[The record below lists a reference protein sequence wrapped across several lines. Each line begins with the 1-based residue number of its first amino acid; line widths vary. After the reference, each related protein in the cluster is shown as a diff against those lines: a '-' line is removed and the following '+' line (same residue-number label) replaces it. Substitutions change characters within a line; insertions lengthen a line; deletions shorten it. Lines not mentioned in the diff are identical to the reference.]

1 MSERTRTALMWI
13 LGVAVLGAGIWML
26 VKDDD
31 GLRVTDVWAR
41 SSPMV
46 DGAAAAYMNIQG
58 GAEDDALVSASVA
71 ADVAGKV
78 ELHETRMVDGKHSMQ
93 MVPAIDIPAGGSVAL
108 EPGGYHIMLMG
119 LVEPLEPG
127 DTFEMELVFESGAT
141 ITVEVEVREG

>member
-31 GLRVTDVWAR
+31 GLKVTDVWAR

-93 MVPAIDIPAGGSVAL
+93 MVPGIDIPAGGSVAL

-127 DTFEMELVFESGAT
+127 EIFDMDLVFESGAT

>member
-78 ELHETRMVDGKHSMQ
+78 ELHETRMVDGRSEEHTSELQ
-93 MVPAIDIPAGGSVAL
+93 SRPHLVCRLLL
-108 EPGGYHIMLMG
+108 EKKKTLK
-119 LVEPLEPG
+119 
-127 DTFEMELVFESGAT
+127 FA
-141 ITVEVEVREG
+141 RN